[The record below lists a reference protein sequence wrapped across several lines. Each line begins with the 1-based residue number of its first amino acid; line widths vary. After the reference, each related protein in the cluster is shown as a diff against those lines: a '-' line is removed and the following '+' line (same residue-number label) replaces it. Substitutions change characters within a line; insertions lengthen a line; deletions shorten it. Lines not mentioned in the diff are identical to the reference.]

1 MNNTNT
7 QPEAGTQEAGSTPVA
22 NNLGR
27 IDEHS
32 IADFVKSNFLN
43 EEGAVPATEEQQADP
58 EVETEEPILDLEVEA
73 EGGADQSTDEEG
85 EPEESS
91 LSRGVQKRIN
101 KLVAAKKAAQAQLE
115 EREARLAQMER
126 EIQALKSVPAPS
138 APSISDAVQ
147 ALNSTEEVNAEFQR
161 ASYVLDWCEDNPDG
175 GVIIDPQGNEV
186 ELDVQQVRAM
196 KKMARRR
203 KEVELPARFQY
214 LNQKSQIEPVLA
226 TKHPWMRKPES
237 EEYRVAQQVL
247 RDFPEVKRR
256 PDHMHLVAALIEGLK
271 VFAERDSGKAKVA
284 PIKRAPAQPSVKAPP
299 KVDKD
304 ESSKAQKS
312 FLKDTSNRDGL
323 SDLIKAM
330 GFV

>member
-1 MNNTNT
+1 MNNTNS
-7 QPEAGTQEAGSTPVA
+7 QPDAGSQEAGSTPVA

-27 IDEHS
+27 LDENS
-32 IADFVKSNFLN
+32 LADFVKSNFLN
-43 EEGAVPATEEQQADP
+43 EEEAAPATEEQQAEP
-58 EVETEEPILDLEVEA
+58 EVETEDPITDSEVETQ
-73 EGGADQSTDEEG
+73 EEADQSTDEEG

-126 EIQALKSVPAPS
+126 EIQALRSVPQTTAPTV
-138 APSISDAVQ
+138 SDAIEALSSVQ
-147 ALNSTEEVNAEFQR
+147 EVNAEYQR
-161 ASYVLDWCEDNPDG
+161 ALYVLDWCEDNPDG
-175 GVIIDPQGNEV
+175 GVITDPNGAEV

-196 KKMARRR
+196 KKLARRR
-203 KEVELPARFQY
+203 KEVELPARLQY
-214 LNQKSQIEPVLA
+214 LTQKSQIEPVLA

-256 PDHMHLVAALIEGLK
+256 PDHMHLIAALIEGLK
-271 VFAERDSGKAKVA
+271 VFAERDSAKPKAQ
-284 PIKRAPAQPSVKAPP
+284 PIRRAPAQPSLKAPP

-304 ESSKAQKS
+304 DSSRAQKS
-312 FLKDTSNRDGL
+312 FLKDTSSRDGL
-323 SDLIKAM
+323 SDLVKAM

>member
-7 QPEAGTQEAGSTPVA
+7 QPDAGSQEAESTPVA

-32 IADFVKSNFLN
+32 LADFVKSNFLN
-43 EEGAVPATEEQQADP
+43 EEEAAPAKEEQAKAD
-58 EVETEEPILDLEVEA
+58 VDTEEPITDSEVEA
-73 EGGADQSTDEEG
+73 EAEADQSTDEEG

-126 EIQALKSVPAPS
+126 EMQALKSVPQTS
-138 APSISDAVQ
+138 APTVSDAIEALSSVQ
-147 ALNSTEEVNAEFQR
+147 EVNAEFQR
-161 ASYVLDWCEDNPDG
+161 ALYVLDWCEDNPDG
-175 GVIIDPQGNEV
+175 GVITDPQGNQV
-186 ELDVQQVRAM
+186 ELDNHQVRDM
-196 KKMARRR
+196 RKLARRR
-203 KEVELPARFQY
+203 KEIELPARLQY
-214 LNQKSQIEPVLA
+214 LNQKSQIEPVLTA
-226 TKHPWMRKPES
+226 KHPWMRKPES

-312 FLKDTSNRDGL
+312 FLKDTSSRDGL
-323 SDLIKAM
+323 SDLVKAM